1 MTAKDT
7 SGRFWIHWTLAT
19 IAGMA
24 TAYGV
29 NSGLMTII
37 NGPLL
42 VFVVCVVCIGG
53 FQAFA
58 LRGNFRLAKAWVVAS
73 VIGWLLLGVM
83 SLKASSFLIS
93 YLYTSDLPHASVR
106 SEDAE
111 VTGGLL
117 TLGLSLLLSGGVV
130 GVVQLVPLRLQ
141 LSRSRGWWWSSTIG
155 WGIGIGAW
163 FGALILSQAH
173 PIWSTV
179 GFILAG
185 TIAGVSTGRVMKNL
199 LS

>member
-1 MTAKDT
+1 MTVKDT

-19 IAGMA
+19 IAGTA

-37 NGPLL
+37 EGPLL
-42 VFVVCVVCIGG
+42 VFIVCGVCIGG

-58 LRGNFRLAKAWVVAS
+58 LRGKLRSAKAWIVAS
-73 VIGWLLLGVM
+73 VVGWFLVGVVF
-83 SLKASSFLIS
+83 LITSSFLIS

-117 TLGLSLLLSGGVV
+117 ALGLSLLLSGGVV
-130 GVVQLVPLRLQ
+130 GLVQLVPLRLQ
-141 LSRSRGWWWSSTIG
+141 LSQSKGWWWSSTLS
-155 WGIGIGAW
+155 WGIGIGTW
-163 FGALILSQAH
+163 FGALTLSHAH
-173 PIWSTV
+173 PIWCTV

-185 TIAGVSTGRVMKNL
+185 TIVGVSTGRVMNNL
-199 LS
+199 LL